1 MAWDQSLGRD
11 ENLMMAFKLYPNWKT
26 ILRQAWSIRFAV
38 LAAMFSF
45 AEVFNS
51 LLGSSYLSPGMFALA
66 SGFFAS
72 AGFIS
77 RLVAQKNV

>member
-1 MAWDQSLGRD
+1 MAWYESRIWD
-11 ENLMMAFKLYPNWKT
+11 EILIMGLKLYPNWKT
-26 ILRQAWSIRFAV
+26 ILKQAWSIRFAI
-38 LAAMFSF
+38 LAALFSF

>member
-1 MAWDQSLGRD
+1 
-11 ENLMMAFKLYPNWKT
+11 MAFQLYPNWKT

-38 LAAMFSF
+38 LAALFSF
-45 AEVFNS
+45 AEVVNS
-51 LLGSSYLSPGMFALA
+51 LLGSSYLSPGKFALA

>member
-1 MAWDQSLGRD
+1 MVL
-11 ENLMMAFKLYPNWKT
+11 KLYPNWKT
-26 ILRQAWSIRFAV
+26 ILKQAWSIRFAI
-38 LAAMFSF
+38 LAALFSF

>member
-11 ENLMMAFKLYPNWKT
+11 ENLIMAFKLYPNWKM

-38 LAAMFSF
+38 LAAIFSF